1 LHFGIIPNYN
11 SKADSVIRTNDPIL
25 MHFVCTNPVSVKF
38 LANPEIEKV
47 IVYPNPAHTEIKI
60 KNLPYQKNVE
70 ILIYNS
76 LGIKVAQN
84 LIADTEKTINIEQLA
99 SGTYLI
105 KFEINK
111 LPYSA
116 WFSVK

>member
-1 LHFGIIPNYN
+1 
-11 SKADSVIRTNDPIL
+11 
-25 MHFVCTNPVSVKF
+25 M
-38 LANPEIEKV
+38 ANPEIEKV